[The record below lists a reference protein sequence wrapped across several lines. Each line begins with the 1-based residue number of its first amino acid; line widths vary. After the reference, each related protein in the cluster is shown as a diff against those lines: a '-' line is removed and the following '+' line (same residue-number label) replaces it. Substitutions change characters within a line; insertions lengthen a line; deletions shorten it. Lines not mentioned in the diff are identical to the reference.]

1 MAKVHLCFTTCCDVS
16 RVCGRNGNEVR
27 SEEDAKVLLLEN
39 EVSRIQ
45 QELARSTEELEQLRR
60 HMDSQVICGAG
71 ACLRMIFADFPTF

>member
-1 MAKVHLCFTTCCDVS
+1 MLPYMFQCCDVS

-60 HMDSQVICGAG
+60 HMDSQVTCGAG